1 MTPHETIEGEV
12 NFISAKFGFLYITQP
27 FLGDAREESEL
38 LTWIL
43 YQMKEDTIENINRD
57 LLMKM
62 IGDYEYLAV
71 FFCKYQQEMI
81 CACVS
86 YFSCLFLST
95 PPWAKSFLIPLE
107 KYFPGKIYFA
117 I

>member
-71 FFCKYQQEMI
+71 FFCKYKQEI
-81 CACVS
+81 FCACVF

-95 PPWAKSFLIPLE
+95 LPWAKSFLIPLE
-107 KYFPGKIYFA
+107 KNFPGKIYSA